1 MLLMNNVEL
10 PVKFYSKRKK
20 ELSKMQKEHEE
31 DKRRFTEIQNKM
43 MILANQKNEVDQIID
58 KTTKELND

>member
-1 MLLMNNVEL
+1 
-10 PVKFYSKRKK
+10 
-20 ELSKMQKEHEE
+20 MQKEHEE

>member
-1 MLLMNNVEL
+1 
-10 PVKFYSKRKK
+10 
-20 ELSKMQKEHEE
+20 MQKEHEE
-31 DKRRFTEIQNKM
+31 DKRRFTEIQNKVYSKNYYQYYYVININVIFKQQM